1 MINFIPTSKNPNQ
14 MFQVNINKQNCTII
28 LTQKRTGLFFSL
40 AVDDV
45 FVIRSVLCENENPL
59 VLYSYIKFVGN
70 LYFIDVEG
78 NKDPDYRGLGDRFI
92 LCYSD
97 EI

>member
-14 MFQVNINKQNCTII
+14 MFHVNINKQNCTII

-45 FVIRSVLCENENPL
+45 FLIRSVRCENENPL

-70 LYFIDVEG
+70 LYFIDLEG
-78 NKDPDYRGLGDRFI
+78 NQDPDYLGLGDRFI